1 MRYINIKD
9 EWKLFFGWLVLV
21 ILLLLSGCT
30 SSPSGAI
37 IIPHKVYPTYSITE
51 PLGTIHTYRTR
62 DTQKFL
68 ESLPSIKH
76 NKRLEL
82 YCIVHAYPEVIIK
95 LRTGEWK
102 VRRWKR

>member
-1 MRYINIKD
+1 MSYINIKD

-51 PLGTIHTYRTR
+51 PLGTIHTYRTEP
-62 DTQKFL
+62 F
-68 ESLPSIKH
+68 IIH

-95 LRTGEWK
+95 LQTGEWR
-102 VRRWKR
+102 VRRWRR

>member
-1 MRYINIKD
+1 MRD
-9 EWKLFFGWLVLV
+9 EWKLL
-21 ILLLLSGCT
+21 ILWILAVSFILIFSDCT
-30 SSPSGAI
+30 SAPNGAI
-37 IIPHKVYPTYSITE
+37 NIRHTLIPTYSITE
-51 PLGTIHTYRTR
+51 PFGTIHTYRTK